1 MKKVVSFCIF
11 SVLLAVLSL
20 GVKAQTPSGLTL
32 SPANLTPQVGVQDT
46 IYLIPD
52 ACFDALGLADDDKI
66 SIEWEV
72 LKDGTRIETDSL
84 TRYFVEFKFET
95 RYNIGSAERWWGRS
109 YTDDYCYNGNGFGSF
124 PGAYTPLL
132 DSLGRECARAGHFL
146 VSLPGMSDPYYFD
159 FFFVRFFKDA
169 TNSAHRLILEPRED
183 GNYEIVLHLYRRC
196 NGTKWDNINCNND
209 QRYYV
214 GGHTSDLCGELS
226 SDTLKPMPD
235 TIPLE
240 VSICVGQTYTLNGVT
255 FDHDTTDAYVPFNGT
270 SSCGSSIDSVINL
283 TLHVIDPIVPI
294 FDTLNSLTQ
303 LCDSGDVT
311 LVAIPQNAGATGTCI
326 WYDGLGN
333 LIDTNTTITQH
344 ITANTEFYAFTYNP
358 EGGCTS
364 LDSVRVFTEV
374 YATPTPHVTAD
385 TTEQCEDGAI
395 TLTLD
400 QNYDTFNWFHG
411 DNQLTETSTTL
422 LLDPITLADSGIYYA
437 NVIDTNYH
445 SVYNTAITCPATS
458 DSVTL
463 VVYEHATATIVTF
476 DGDSINTADMG
487 IFCMTDTNHVITA
500 EITGGTAP
508 YTLTWSNTNAYV
520 TYNATGDT
528 ATFSP
533 APTCDTTIYNDTIIG
548 GTDAHNCSIKQGT
561 LVDVFFTLQDEDV
574 PHIYVNG
581 DSAAAFPSTSTNCSY
596 LMPDLTPLIDSIV
609 DHCGTATWE
618 QSIAA
623 NTEIFRDTTAWII
636 ATDNCGH
643 KDSSEIR
650 IAIQPNFATVTIT
663 TFDGDSITT
672 ADNGIFC
679 MTDVDHVVTADI
691 TDGTAPFTL
700 VWSNTTATHSITGS
714 IATVTFTGTP
724 TCDTITIAD
733 TIISGTDAR
742 GCAITLGSLVDV
754 YYVLEDT
761 DVPHIY
767 LAHTDTTAAP
777 SYDGDCSYLI
787 PDVTALVDSVTDACG
802 TVTWAQ
808 SIAANTRIYRDTTLW
823 VVATDNCGHKDSTEV
838 TVTIPYV
845 HVSATDSVFQ
855 HVICSGDANGIVD
868 IMVAD
873 GVRPYT
879 VTINLVG
886 GTATYTQNGG
896 NDADT
901 TFRFEGLVKGL
912 WAVAVTDANGCTY
925 QPDTLDVSSPNAL
938 DLDTANVN
946 NLTCWKN
953 ASGNFDYTLN
963 GGSMPY
969 NVKLEGPV
977 TMDTT
982 INDNNTYHVANL
994 EAGDYEL
1001 TVVDGHDCKDTIRF
1015 TLTEPDSL
1023 QITALT
1029 ILNHVKC
1036 YGEANGNMAVAIA
1049 GGTADYT
1056 FTWNDSLNN
1065 AVRTETKSGLNDT
1078 TGRILAAGVY
1088 TIHVTDVNNCPC
1100 VDWNDT
1106 IKQNDSLQVVSIVTP
1121 DATTCPYQGTYDV
1134 TATVAGGTTNHTFTW
1149 TVNGTEYLIA
1159 SNSNLTDTYT
1169 YTETN
1174 PAVCDTTFNI
1184 TFKVVDDSLCEAT
1197 KNADQF
1203 QIVDNTAPVIAGA
1216 ITDTIVIGCG
1226 RNAATVPAPV
1236 DNFADLIVLG
1246 LDTITDNCTTVAADF
1261 TVTYADDTADVA
1273 CVDKAKATIQRTYTV
1288 ADKCGNASTVA
1299 YLITVK
1305 DTVAPT
1311 FTRPDDI
1318 TVYKD
1323 SSCNVD
1329 VTVAVT
1335 GDATNVVDNCLG
1347 TLNATYT
1354 DEIIAST
1361 TCANSDTIKRTWHL
1375 VDECGNAAADQVQ
1388 RITIMDTIHPWFI
1401 RAPKNDTAY
1410 CDDNDLDAK
1419 RILFKSYPRFTDNC
1433 QGVRM
1438 DVVLDSI
1445 DTLCNNKTTIEYYT
1459 FTLTDTC
1466 GLTTTANAN
1475 IYTFDT
1481 VPPIL
1486 THPWFNVTIYDCAT
1500 SDDDYQNWK
1509 NNIDIVDQCND
1520 TCWLEAFVPYRTY
1533 PSAPCTSSFIDTAY
1547 WYFTDGCNLDS
1558 VMSVFTI
1565 DDITPPYMAVGPQ
1578 VEVEVECDGHGNLDT
1593 LKSWL
1598 NHVQYIDECDDDVT
1612 VKIYYING
1620 TTRAEFDT
1628 TAFESDGIHLVGWQ
1642 GTNCDGRYTIEWI
1655 AKDCRGN
1662 ESTPVIEHF
1671 RIIDRVG
1678 PQYDAPDNDTVDC
1691 SNWEADF
1698 SAWLHIAPAG
1708 DSCQQTTYDVTNDS
1722 VTAHFY
1728 PGCGTPAREVFGTKY
1743 ITFTSVDA
1751 CGNRTVYERHF
1762 TVIDNTAP
1770 VISYVSGDR
1779 MPNDTIYYNSTIPDE
1794 CDAFASVQAALS
1806 STTWTFDT
1814 LTGPAD
1820 TLARFLAAHP
1830 ELGISDITDCA
1841 YPVGIL
1847 TIRRNDLSV
1856 AMPTLMSQDGC
1867 VKVYKVCYTVKDH
1880 CGNID
1885 TIYQNVVVTD
1895 TTKPIVT
1902 HMSHNVYLT
1911 DNCTFDYDTY
1921 TSVAALIAEGAT
1933 ITDCPS
1939 DGVLSID
1946 NLHTSYD
1953 GSLAGCDSTIL
1964 CEYTIT
1970 DGCGNSS
1977 LLVDTI
1983 YVKDTIKPVITGPM
1997 PSDTV
2002 YMLADCSNVT
2012 ADTAARYA
2020 ALMDTTQYATN
2031 NWTMQIFDCSG
2042 ITITRGA
2049 SVVTTD
2055 ICPEK
2060 TILTTFT
2067 VADGCNNVREFVDT
2081 LYIMDTVKPVVDD
2094 PTFEHKDTIYLT
2106 GNCEFTIP
2114 QAIYDIATY
2123 KDLYTYDHGYMIT
2136 ECRLDSN
2143 ALVTAAVDPTLATDT
2158 TPAGCVRFVHFH
2170 YRVIDSCNNISDDSL
2185 TLTVVVMDTTGP
2197 DYSFTSIEND
2207 SVRLTDDCKVPDLS
2221 STYWTT
2227 GQDAMDHGYSFTDC
2241 NLDDAYAST
2250 AALVRGGQ
2258 TEEEEGCNNI
2268 KVTVSYSIADSC
2280 GNYSD
2285 TLYQYIIAVD
2295 STAPIAKNPGN
2306 YRTID
2311 TVQNEYC
2318 EVVALDTVLQ
2328 IDSYK
2333 KLYAFDNYAYEV
2345 IECKVDSNSIVFD
2358 HADTSADACVRYID
2372 YYYKVKDVCDNV
2384 STDLFQ
2390 LRVAYYD
2397 KLAPEVIAPTTL
2409 KEDTVYMTD
2418 LCENTDTTT
2427 KHWADLQVAID
2438 HGYTITDCH
2447 LKASSFTQTRTSG
2460 WEHHGCYSVD
2470 TVYYTVAD
2478 SCSNV
2483 SVEFIQAI
2491 RLLDTSVPV
2500 IMTPTIR
2507 DSVIV
2512 MDETAATCLGA
2523 DVDPFTTVGQ
2533 VKAFDPSFTV
2543 VDCNVGDDCDV
2554 TLVSGDTSDI
2564 SCERVV
2570 TRVYT
2575 VSDSCGNV
2583 SITTFTHL
2591 IKIQDQT
2598 APYLNFTALAG
2609 DTSYMSDYDLCNLN
2623 VNAPFATIAE
2633 VLAAYPDS
2641 TIRDC
2646 NLDTITCVAD
2656 TIHTATTNLPYVI
2669 TVHRVYTVSDS
2680 CGHSTD
2686 FTHDIFVR
2694 DTFPPQITTVETDA
2708 ATQLPKVQDSIL
2720 YTTDAYCSFATHPMT
2735 PAPFTTVAEALA
2747 YPGVTSINDCQLVNE
2762 ITFTY
2767 VESVGTCPDTLTRTY
2782 TVVDS
2787 TGNVSQFIQNIY
2799 LYDNSN
2805 PVITG
2810 TLPEDTVYTDA
2821 NCDFDITAATVFT
2834 NKAELEAAGI
2844 GLSITDCHDV
2854 TVNFTDVVTR
2864 DGQACENGNYVT
2876 RTYSVEDVCGNVST
2890 IDQIIR
2896 IKDTTRP
2903 TLDVTT
2909 LPDVAATSVG
2919 NCTFQI
2925 PDVTDS
2931 IRAHY
2936 QDNCTDAALE
2946 IVQTPLAGTTIT
2958 DTTMVYFTYKDT
2970 CENVNTDSIRIT
2982 IPAPFVIDSVKMDS
2996 VSCHSMVD
3004 GKIMVWTSGGT
3015 DIDTVSIWQGTNMI
3029 AGPSTTDNYIVFN
3042 DLAAGTYTVKA
3053 VDADGCH
3060 ATDATIEVL
3069 QPDTLVVA
3077 LDITD
3082 LSSTPITTNCDNQQF
3097 RLMTDL
3103 TDFGTADYSYNWFYV
3118 KDGVDT
3124 VDLGWGVNN
3133 TTDVHFTSPTLV
3145 GLGEGE
3151 YKFVVEVEDA
3161 RGCSDTA
3168 SAMLTIYPT
3177 YVFHDTAR
3185 VCKDSAFVWAG
3196 HTDRAINP
3204 VVIDNTVI
3212 TVDDTVYVIHDS
3224 LTSVNGCDSVWMLH
3238 LTVTS
3243 KAYLL
3248 VRDIN
3253 NNAPDQT
3260 TDIDLADVPTLR
3272 EREIHGY
3279 FQTGNYAAGQKG
3291 YEIFVDH
3298 NCMNCSNVKVA
3309 LHYTLYRIEGTDTI
3323 EITSNVNDYFSP
3335 TYLTYLDQYS
3345 LNAQSVNTA
3354 PVAVPNVYQASGTGM
3369 SAGNHLNYFNLC
3381 WMDPS
3386 YDCYP
3391 GFTFLTNSGMGYRYG
3406 RPNTIGFTQ
3415 FRQPG
3420 EYLVHVDL
3428 VEYTGGSPWYGEG
3441 YCHNDG
3447 KVGGDAATPT
3457 SNILSSVNIFLTV
3470 TGDPISGSAP
3480 FVDPM
3485 EGVVTM
3491 DELGNVPSV
3500 VAYPNPARDYVTV
3513 ELNGFS
3519 GETSVMLSDGNG
3531 HVVSNTNINIDSE
3544 ATPIVRINT
3553 SEFAQG
3559 VYMVTAR
3566 NKDVI
3571 VTKRVVIIR

>member
-32 SPANLTPQVGVQDT
+32 SPANFSPQVGVQDT

-52 ACFDALGLADDDKI
+52 ACFDALGLADDDKV
-66 SIEWEV
+66 SIEWEI

-109 YTDDYCYNGNGFGSF
+109 YTNDYCYNGNGFGSF

-132 DSLGRECARAGHFL
+132 DSLGRECSNPGHFGL
-146 VSLPGMSDPYYFD
+146 TLPGQGNPYEFD

-169 TNSAHRLILEPRED
+169 ANTGHRLIFEPRED
-183 GNYEIVLHLYRRC
+183 GNYEIVIHLYQRC
-196 NGTKWDNINCNND
+196 GGSKWDNINCNND
-209 QRYYV
+209 QRYYI
-214 GGHTSDLCGELS
+214 GGHTSTLCGELS

-240 VSICVGQTYTLNGVT
+240 VSICVGQTYTLNGVV

-385 TTEQCEDGAI
+385 TTEQCEDGAV

-411 DNQLTETSTTL
+411 DNQLAETSTTL

-445 SVYNTAITCPATS
+445 SVYNTYITCPATS
-458 DSVTL
+458 DSVTIA
-463 VVYEHATATIVTF
+463 VYEHATVTITTF
-476 DGDSINTADMG
+476 DGNATTTADNG

-508 YTLTWSNTNAYV
+508 YSLTWSNTDAYV
-520 TYNATGDT
+520 TYNTTGDT
-528 ATFSP
+528 VTFSP
-533 APTCDTTIYNDTIIG
+533 APTCDTTIYKDTIVS
-548 GTDAHNCSIKQGT
+548 GTDAHNCSIKMGT
-561 LVDVFFTLQDEDV
+561 LVDVFFTLQDQTE
-574 PHIYVNG
+574 PHIYVSG

-596 LMPDLTPLIDSIV
+596 LMPNVLPLVDSIT
-609 DHCGTATWE
+609 DACGTHIDTV

-623 NTEIFRDTTAWII
+623 NTEIFRDTTVWII

-643 KDSSEIR
+643 KDSTEIR
-650 IAIQPNFATVTIT
+650 IFIQPNFATVTIS
-663 TFDGDSITT
+663 TFDGDSIT
-672 ADNGIFC
+672 AANCGIFC
-679 MTDVDHVVTADI
+679 MTDVDHTVTADI

-700 VWSNTTATHSITGS
+700 VWSNTTATHTITDR
-714 IATVTFTGTP
+714 IATVTFTGTA
-724 TCDTITIAD
+724 TCDTVTIAD
-733 TIISGTDAR
+733 TIVSGTDAR
-742 GCAITLGSLVDV
+742 GCAINLGSLVDV

-767 LAHTDTTAAP
+767 MNRTDTTAEA
-777 SYDGDCSYLI
+777 SYDGDCSYLV

-868 IMVAD
+868 VMVKD

-886 GTATYTQNGG
+886 ETTTYTQNGG
-896 NDADT
+896 YDADT
-901 TFRFEGLVKGL
+901 TFRFDGLVKGH
-912 WAVAVTDANGCTY
+912 WAVAITDANGCTY
-925 QPDTLDVSSPNAL
+925 QADTLDVSSPNAL
-938 DLDTANVN
+938 DLDTANVM

-953 ASGNFDYTLN
+953 ASGNFDYTLT

-969 NVKLEGPV
+969 VVKLEGPV

-994 EAGDYEL
+994 DAGDYVL
-1001 TVVDGHDCKDTIRF
+1001 SVVDGHDCKDTIRF

-1036 YGEANGNMAVAIA
+1036 YGEANGNMAVTIA

-1065 AVRTETKSGLNDT
+1065 AVRTETRSDLMDT

-1121 DATTCPYQGTYDV
+1121 AATTCPYQGTYDV

-1149 TVNGTEYLIA
+1149 TVNTVETNIPSTDA
-1159 SNSNLTDTYT
+1159 LTDTYT

-1203 QIVDNTAPVIAGA
+1203 QIVDNTNPVITGTIA
-1216 ITDTIVIGCG
+1216 DTIVIGCD

-1236 DNFADLIVLG
+1236 DNFADLIALG

-1261 TVTYADDTADVA
+1261 TVTYADDTTDVA

-1288 ADKCGNASTVA
+1288 ADKCGNTATVA
-1299 YLITVK
+1299 YTITVK

-1311 FTRPDDI
+1311 FTRPADI

-1329 VTVAVT
+1329 VTVTVT
-1335 GDATNVVDNCLG
+1335 GDVTDENDNCSTG
-1347 TLNATYT
+1347 LNATFVDVT
-1354 DEIIAST
+1354 TPDATCPNAST
-1361 TCANSDTIKRTWHL
+1361 ITRTWSL

-1388 RITIMDTIHPWFI
+1388 LITIVDTIRPWFTL
-1401 RAPKNDTAY
+1401 APKNDTSY
-1410 CDDNDLDAK
+1410 CVDDNLESV
-1419 RILFKSYPRFTDNC
+1419 RTSFKNYPTYTDNC
-1433 QGVRM
+1433 AGVTM
-1438 DVVLDSI
+1438 TVVLDSI

-1459 FTLTDTC
+1459 FTLTDAC
-1466 GLTTTANAN
+1466 GLTTTDTAK
-1475 IYTFDT
+1475 IYTLDT
-1481 VPPIL
+1481 VPPVL
-1486 THPWFNVTIYDCAT
+1486 THPWFDVTIYDCAT
-1500 SDDDYQNWK
+1500 SEADYLTWK
-1509 NNIDIVDQCND
+1509 HDVSIVEHCSD
-1520 TCWLEAFVPYRTY
+1520 TCWLDHYDSVVTH
-1533 PSAPCTSSFIDTAY
+1533 PSAPCVSSFIEHGV
-1547 WYFTDGCNLDS
+1547 WYFTDGCNVDS
-1558 VMSVFTI
+1558 VKSVFTI
-1565 DDITPPYMAVGPQ
+1565 DDNTPPYIVTPPQ
-1578 VEVEVECDGHGNLDT
+1578 LEVEVECDGHGNLDSI
-1593 LKSWL
+1593 KHWL
-1598 NHVQYIDECDDDVT
+1598 NSVEYYDDC
-1612 VKIYYING
+1612 
-1620 TTRAEFDT
+1620 DT
-1628 TAFESDGIHLVGWQ
+1628 TSVTIEIYVIDGGTRTLIDTNTLIDGKHFAGWQ
-1642 GTNCDGRYTIEWI
+1642 GSDCDGRYTIEFI

-1678 PQYDAPDNDTVDC
+1678 PQFDAPENDTVDC
-1691 SNWEADF
+1691 ANWEAEYT
-1698 SAWLHIAPAG
+1698 AWLTIPDAG
-1708 DSCQQTTYDVTNDS
+1708 DSCQQTTYPVTNNDNGPAS
-1722 VTAHFY
+1722 FY
-1728 PGCGTPAREVFGTKY
+1728 SGCYNQGRNIFGTAF
-1743 ITFTSVDA
+1743 ITFTSTDV
-1751 CGNRTVYERHF
+1751 CGNSTSYQRSF
-1762 TVIDNTAP
+1762 TVIDTTKP
-1770 VISYVSGDR
+1770 EVTFVGTS
-1779 MPNDTIYYNSTIPDE
+1779 MPDINVYYNAACNPTTTVTDTVPAVTWVIDTV
-1794 CDAFASVQAALS
+1794 ASSAALYHS
-1806 STTWTFDT
+1806 MTD
-1814 LTGPAD
+1814 
-1820 TLARFLAAHP
+1820 FLAAHT
-1830 ELGISDITDCA
+1830 ELGISNITDCGF
-1841 YPVGIL
+1841 PLGVI
-1847 TIRRNDLSV
+1847 TVRRNALGAELVSETPCEKTYRI
-1856 AMPTLMSQDGC
+1856 A
-1867 VKVYKVCYTVKDH
+1867 YIVKDH
-1880 CGNID
+1880 CGNAD
-1885 TIYQNVVVTD
+1885 TLYQNVIISD
-1895 TTKPIVT
+1895 TTKPKGNNFSSGIVYVDDACAFT
-1902 HMSHNVYLT
+1902 IPVYTTVAELNAHGAGISDCPHIDSLT
-1911 DNCTFDYDTY
+1911 VSAPTY
-1921 TSVAALIAEGAT
+1921 TYS
-1933 ITDCPS
+1933 
-1939 DGVLSID
+1939 
-1946 NLHTSYD
+1946 
-1953 GSLAGCDSTIL
+1953 GSMVGCDSTIYSA
-1964 CEYTIT
+1964 YTIT
-1970 DGCGNSS
+1970 DRCGNDTVV
-1977 LLVDTI
+1977 VDTI
-1983 YVKDTIKPVITGPM
+1983 YVKDNIVPSITGPM

-2020 ALMDTTQYATN
+2020 ALMDTTQYAAH

-2049 SVVTTD
+2049 SVVNTAD
-2055 ICPEK
+2055 CPEK

-2067 VADGCNNVREFVDT
+2067 VTDGCGNESEFVDT
-2081 LYIMDTVKPVVDD
+2081 LYITDTVKPVVAAY
-2094 PTFEHKDTIYLT
+2094 EHKDTIYLT
-2106 GNCEFTIP
+2106 ADCQFTVP
-2114 QAIYDIATY
+2114 QNILDIATY
-2123 KDLYTYDHGYMIT
+2123 KDLYNFDNGYAVT

-2143 ALVTAAVDPTLATDT
+2143 ALVTVTEDATLVGDT
-2158 TPAGCVRFVHFH
+2158 TAPGCTQFVH
-2170 YRVIDSCNNISDDSL
+2170 YYYKVQDLCGNISDGKFTMTIVIRD
-2185 TLTVVVMDTTGP
+2185 TVKPVYTFTT
-2197 DYSFTSIEND
+2197 IEND
-2207 SVRLTDDCKVPDLS
+2207 SVRLTDDCHVPDITA
-2221 STYWTT
+2221 TYWTT

-2241 NLDDAYAST
+2241 NMDDTYAST

-2258 TEEEEGCNNI
+2258 TEEPEGCNNI

-2295 STAPIAKNPGN
+2295 STAPVVNDA
-2306 YRTID
+2306 YVHTID
-2311 TVQNEYC
+2311 TVQDANCGVYLLD
-2318 EVVALDTVLQ
+2318 EVRDIQ
-2328 IDSYK
+2328 SYRD
-2333 KLYAFDNYAYEV
+2333 LYNFDNGYTV
-2345 IECKVDSNSIVFD
+2345 TECKLDSNVLITE
-2358 HADTSADACVRYID
+2358 ADDITLKSDTTDDACTRYVH
-2372 YYYKVKDVCDNV
+2372 YYYRVQDVCGNISANFFTLSV
-2384 STDLFQ
+2384 KY
-2390 LRVAYYD
+2390 VD
-2397 KLAPEVIAPTTL
+2397 KLAPVVTEPATL
-2409 KEDTVYMTD
+2409 AEDTTYMTYPD
-2418 LCENTDTTT
+2418 CTTTDTTGL
-2427 KHWADLQVAID
+2427 HWASLQNAID
-2438 HGYTITDCH
+2438 HGYTFTDCH
-2447 LKASSFTQTRTSG
+2447 LDATTFTQTRTSG
-2460 WEHHGCYSVD
+2460 WEHNGCYSVD

-2478 SCSNV
+2478 SCGNV
-2483 SVEFIQAI
+2483 SDEFIQAI
-2491 RLLDTSVPV
+2491 RMMDTSVPV
-2500 IMTPTIR
+2500 ITTPTIR

-2523 DVDPFTTVGQ
+2523 DVAPFTTVGQ
-2533 VKAFDPSFTV
+2533 VKAFDPSFNV
-2543 VDCNVGDDCDV
+2543 NDCNVGDDCAV
-2554 TLVSGDTSDI
+2554 TLESGDTSAI

-2598 APYLNFTALAG
+2598 APVLNFTELAG
-2609 DTSYMSDYDLCNLN
+2609 DTAYMHDYNDCDLGAAAAFTTVADMLAVYTSNTVVDCNLN
-2623 VNAPFATIAE
+2623 
-2633 VLAAYPDS
+2633 PDM
-2641 TIRDC
+2641 
-2646 NLDTITCVAD
+2646 TCVAD
-2656 TIHTATTNLPYVI
+2656 TTYTALTNLPYVAKI
-2669 TVHRVYTVSDS
+2669 HRVYTISDS
-2680 CGHSTD
+2680 CTHEVT

-2694 DTFPPQITTVETDA
+2694 DTFAPQVTTVEVENG
-2708 ATQLPKVQDSIL
+2708 LPKVNDSII
-2720 YTTDAYCSFATHPMT
+2720 YTTAGTDCAITTHSLT
-2735 PAPFTTVAEALA
+2735 PAAFTTVADALA
-2747 YPGVTSINDCQLVNE
+2747 YPGMTSINDCQLVNE
-2762 ITFTY
+2762 LTY
-2767 VESVGTCPDTLTRTY
+2767 TETVSTGTCPDTLTRTY

-2787 TGNVSQFIQNIY
+2787 TGNASQFIQNIY
-2799 LYDNSN
+2799 LYDTTR
-2805 PVITG
+2805 PAITG
-2810 TLPEDTVYTDA
+2810 TLPEDTVYTDDQ
-2821 NCDFDITAATVFT
+2821 CDFDITTATVYT
-2834 NKAELEAAGI
+2834 NKAALELAGI
-2844 GLSITDCHDV
+2844 GLTITDCHDV
-2854 TVNFTDVVTR
+2854 TVSYADVVTR

-2876 RTYSVEDVCGNVST
+2876 RTYSVEDVCGNVNT

-2896 IKDTTRP
+2896 IKDTTPP
-2903 TLDVTT
+2903 TLDGAI
-2909 LPDVAATSVG
+2909 LGDVAATSVG

-2936 QDNCTDAALE
+2936 HDNCTNAALE
-2946 IVQTPLAGTTIT
+2946 IVQTPVAGTTIT

-2982 IPAPFVIDSVKMDS
+2982 VPAPFVIDSVKMDS

-3015 DIDTVSIWQGTNMI
+3015 DDDTVSIWLGAVQILGDSI
-3029 AGPSTTDNYIVFN
+3029 TDNYVVFN
-3042 DLAAGTYTVKA
+3042 DVAAGIYTVKA
-3053 VDADGCH
+3053 VDADGCN
-3060 ATDATIEVL
+3060 ALDQTIEVKE
-3069 QPDTLVVA
+3069 PDTLVVA
-3077 LDITD
+3077 LQITD
-3082 LSSTPITTNCDNQQF
+3082 PADAVITTNCDNQEF
-3097 RLMTDL
+3097 RLVTTL
-3103 TDFGTADYSYNWFYV
+3103 PNAAQRGTPNYNYTWFYV

-3124 VDLGWGVNN
+3124 TELTAWSLTNDNN
-3133 TTDVHFTSPTLV
+3133 TTINSAFLSNLE
-3145 GLGEGE
+3145 EGE
-3151 YKFVVEVEDA
+3151 YKFVVEVVDA

-3177 YVFHDTAR
+3177 YEFHDTAR
-3185 VCKDSAFVWAG
+3185 VCISKLPFTWPG
-3196 HTDRAINP
+3196 HTDRISPAP
-3204 VVIDNTVI
+3204 VVINNTVI
-3212 TVDDTVYVIHDS
+3212 TVNDTVYTIYDS
-3224 LTSVNGCDSVWMLH
+3224 LVSTVTGCDSVWILH
-3238 LTVTS
+3238 LTVTDD
-3243 KAYLL
+3243 AYLL
-3248 VRDIN
+3248 VRDMN
-3253 NNAPDQT
+3253 NNAD
-3260 TDIDLADVPTLR
+3260 ASTLV
-3272 EREIHGY
+3272 EREIRGT
-3279 FQTGNYAAGQKG
+3279 FETGNYAAGQKG
-3291 YEIFVDH
+3291 FEIFVDR
-3298 NCMNCSNVKVA
+3298 NCMNCTNVKVGF
-3309 LHYTLYRIEGTDTI
+3309 HYTMFRIVGNDTI
-3323 EITSNVNDYFSP
+3323 EITSDVDDYFTP
-3335 TYLTYLDQYS
+3335 TFRTYMDQYS
-3345 LNAQSVNTA
+3345 LNAQTFTTS
-3354 PVAVPNVYQASGTGM
+3354 PVVIPSDYPSIGM
-3369 SAGNHLNYFNLC
+3369 GVSAGNHYNYFDLC
-3381 WMDPS
+3381 WLTPEYNCS
-3386 YDCYP
+3386 
-3391 GFTFLTNSGMGYRYG
+3391 FTFLTNSGTGYLYG
-3406 RPNTIGFTQ
+3406 RPNTVGFTQ

-3420 EYLVHVDL
+3420 EYMIHVEM
-3428 VEYTGGSPWYGEG
+3428 VEYTGGSSWGGEG
-3441 YCHNDG
+3441 YCHDDG
-3447 KVGGDAATPT
+3447 KVGGQNATPT
-3457 SNILSSVNIFLTV
+3457 SRVISSANLFMTV
-3470 TGDPISGSAP
+3470 TGNPISATAP

-3485 EGVVTM
+3485 EGVVTL
-3491 DELGNVPSV
+3491 DELGNVPTV

-3513 ELNGFS
+3513 ELNGFR

-3531 HVVSNTNINIDSE
+3531 HVISNTNINIDSE
-3544 ATPIVRINT
+3544 TTPIIRINT
-3553 SEFAQG
+3553 SDYAQG

-3566 NKDVI
+3566 SKDVI
-3571 VTKRVVIIR
+3571 VTKRVVIVR

>member
-52 ACFDALGLADDDKI
+52 ACFDALGLSDDDQI
-66 SIEWEV
+66 SIEWEI
-72 LKDGTRIETDSL
+72 LKDGARIETDSL

-132 DSLGRECARAGHFL
+132 DSLGRECARSGHFCIT
-146 VSLPGMSDPYYFD
+146 LPGQNNPYEFDYFY
-159 FFFVRFFKDA
+159 VRFFKDA
-169 TNSAHRLILEPRED
+169 ANSAHRLILEPRED
-183 GNYEIVLHLYRRC
+183 GNYEIVLHLYQRC
-196 NGTKWDNINCNND
+196 GGTKWDNINCNND

-214 GGHTSDLCGELS
+214 GGHTSTLCGELS

-255 FDHDTTDAYVPFNGT
+255 FDHDTTDAFVPFNGT

-400 QNYDTFNWFHG
+400 QAYDTFNWFHG

-422 LLDPITLADSGIYYA
+422 TLDPIALADSGIYYA

-508 YTLTWSNTNAYV
+508 YSLTWSNTNAYV

-742 GCAITLGSLVDV
+742 GCAINLGSLVDV

-767 LAHTDTTAAP
+767 MTRTDTTAAP

-787 PDVTALVDSVTDACG
+787 PDVTPLVDSVTDACG

-868 IMVAD
+868 VMVAD

-994 EAGDYEL
+994 EAGDYVL
-1001 TVVDGHDCKDTIRF
+1001 SVVDGHDCKDTIRF

-1036 YGEANGNMAVAIA
+1036 YGESNGNMAVTIA

-1121 DATTCPYQGTYDV
+1121 NATECPYQGTYDV

-1149 TVNGTEYLIA
+1149 TVNGTEYTIA

-1203 QIVDNTAPVIAGA
+1203 QIVDNTAPTISGTIA
-1216 ITDTIVIGCG
+1216 DTIVIGCDQD
-1226 RNAATVPAPV
+1226 ATVVPATV
-1236 DNFADLIVLG
+1236 NDIAGLISLG
-1246 LDTITDNCTTVAADF
+1246 LDAITDNCTTNNADF
-1261 TVTYADDTADVA
+1261 TVTYADDTTIVTD
-1273 CVDKAKATIQRTYTV
+1273 CSNKEKAKIRRTYSV
-1288 ADKCGNASTVA
+1288 ADKCGNISTVG

-1311 FTRPDDI
+1311 FTRPNDTI
-1318 TVYKD
+1318 VYKD
-1323 SSCNVD
+1323 STCNANIAVS
-1329 VTVAVT
+1329 VT
-1335 GDATNVVDNCLG
+1335 GDVLDENDNCSTG
-1347 TLNATYT
+1347 IEATYT
-1354 DEIIAST
+1354 DVVVPST
-1361 TCANSDTIKRTWHL
+1361 TCANSDTILRTWHL
-1375 VDECGNAAADQVQ
+1375 EDECGNAAADQVQ
-1388 RITIMDTIHPWFI
+1388 RITIMDTIHPWFT
-1401 RAPKNDTAY
+1401 RVPKNDTAY
-1410 CDDNDLDAK
+1410 CVDNDLDAK
-1419 RILFKSYPRFTDNC
+1419 REIFKRYPRFTDNC
-1433 QGVRM
+1433 PGVKM

-1445 DTLCNNKTTIEYYT
+1445 DTLCNNMTTIEYYT

-1475 IYTFDT
+1475 IYTLDT
-1481 VPPIL
+1481 VAPIL
-1486 THPWFNVTIYDCAT
+1486 THPWFNVTIYDCAS
-1500 SDDDYQNWK
+1500 SDDDYLNWK

-1520 TCWLEAFVPYRTY
+1520 TCWLENFVSYRTH
-1533 PSAPCTSSFIDTAY
+1533 PSAPCVSSFIDTAY

-1593 LKSWL
+1593 LKNWL
-1598 NHVQYIDECDDDVT
+1598 NHVQYIDECDDNIT
-1612 VKIYYING
+1612 VEMYYING
-1620 TTRAEFDT
+1620 TTRALFDT
-1628 TAFESDGIHLVGWQ
+1628 TAFETDGIHLVGWQ

-1662 ESTPVIEHF
+1662 ASTPVIEHF

-1698 SAWLHIAPAG
+1698 NAWLTIPDAG
-1708 DSCQQTTYDVTNDS
+1708 DSCQQTTYPVTNNS
-1722 VTAHFY
+1722 ATAPFY
-1728 PGCGTPAREVFGTKY
+1728 PGCGSTTREVFGTKY

-1751 CGNRTVYERHF
+1751 CGKSTVYERQF
-1762 TVIDNTAP
+1762 TVIDTTAP
-1770 VISYVSGDR
+1770 VVTYVSGDT
-1779 MPNDTIYYNSTIPDE
+1779 MPNDTIYYNSTDPD
-1794 CDAFASVQAALS
+1794 CDAFESVQAAMS

-1814 LTGPAD
+1814 LTSPAD
-1820 TLARFLAAHP
+1820 TLARFLTAHS
-1830 ELGISDITDCA
+1830 ELGISDISDCA

-1847 TIRRNDLSV
+1847 TIRRNDMSV
-1856 AMPTLMSQDGC
+1856 AIPTLVMQDEC
-1867 VKVYKVCYTVKDH
+1867 VKIYRICYTVKDH

-1895 TTKPIVT
+1895 TTKPVVT
-1902 HMSHNVYLT
+1902 NISHEVELQA
-1911 DNCTFDYDTY
+1911 DCSFDFVTY
-1921 TSVAALIAEGAT
+1921 TTVDALIAEGAS

-1939 DGVLSID
+1939 DGVLSITNVD
-1946 NLHTSYD
+1946 TLYS
-1953 GSLAGCDSTIL
+1953 GSLAGCDSTIM
-1964 CEYTIT
+1964 CVYTIT

-1983 YVKDTIKPVITGPM
+1983 HVIDHIVPNIIGAH
-1997 PSDTV
+1997 PSNTV
-2002 YMLADCSNVT
+2002 YMKADCSDVT
-2012 ADTAARYA
+2012 ADTAARYN
-2020 ALMDTTQYATN
+2020 ALLSYAPNTTYG
-2031 NWTMQIFDCSG
+2031 WTMEIEECSG
-2042 ITITRGA
+2042 YTITRGT
-2049 SVVTTD
+2049 STVTEGD
-2055 ICPEK
+2055 CPEK
-2060 TILTTFT
+2060 TILTPFMVKDCFENVSYFT
-2067 VADGCNNVREFVDT
+2067 DT
-2081 LYIMDTVKPVVDD
+2081 LYIMDTVKPVVVAH
-2094 PTFEHKDTIYLT
+2094 EHKDTIYLT
-2106 GNCEFTIP
+2106 ADCQFTVP
-2114 QAIYDIATY
+2114 QNILDIATY
-2123 KDLYTYDHGYMIT
+2123 KDLYAIDPGYAVT

-2143 ALVTAAVDPTLATDT
+2143 VLVTAAEDPTLMGDT
-2158 TPAGCVRFVHFH
+2158 TAAGCTQFVH
-2170 YRVIDSCNNISDDSL
+2170 YYYKVKDLCENISDGKFTMTIVIRD
-2185 TLTVVVMDTTGP
+2185 TVRPVYT
-2197 DYSFTSIEND
+2197 FTAVEND

-2241 NLDDAYAST
+2241 NMDDTYAST
-2250 AALVRGGQ
+2250 ATLVRGGQ
-2258 TEEEEGCNNI
+2258 TEEDEGCNNK
-2268 KVTVSYSIADSC
+2268 KVTVSYAIADSC

-2295 STAPIAKNPGN
+2295 STAPSAVNPG
-2306 YRTID
+2306 YFRTID
-2311 TVQNEYC
+2311 TIQDEYC
-2318 EVVALDTVLQ
+2318 NVFALDTVLQ

-2333 KLYAFDNYAYEV
+2333 KLYAFDHFAYDV
-2345 IECKVDSNSIVFD
+2345 DECKVDSNSIVFD
-2358 HADTSADACVRYID
+2358 HADTSADACVRYIN
-2372 YYYKVKDVCDNV
+2372 YYYKVKDVCNNI
-2384 STDLFQ
+2384 SSDLFQ

-2397 KLAPEVIAPTTL
+2397 KLAPKVEAPTTL
-2409 KEDTVYMTD
+2409 KEDTVYMTYD
-2418 LCENTDTTT
+2418 ACVNTDTTS
-2427 KHWADLQVAID
+2427 KHWADLQDAID

-2447 LKASSFTQTRTSG
+2447 LNVNSFTQTRTSG

-2470 TVYYTVAD
+2470 TVYYTVSD
-2478 SCSNV
+2478 SCGNV
-2483 SVEFIQAI
+2483 SDEFIQAI
-2491 RLLDTSVPV
+2491 RMLDTSVPV
-2500 IMTPTIR
+2500 INTPTIR

-2512 MDETAATCLGA
+2512 MDETSATCLGA

-2533 VKAFDPSFTV
+2533 VKTFDPTFTV
-2543 VDCNVGDDCDV
+2543 LDCNVGDDCTV
-2554 TLVSGDTSDI
+2554 TLVSGDTTDI

-2570 TRVYT
+2570 TRVYR

-2583 SITTFTHL
+2583 SVTTFTHL

-2598 APYLNFTALAG
+2598 DPVLNFTELAG
-2609 DTSYMSDYDLCNLN
+2609 DTAYMHDYNDCDLGADAEFTTVAAMLAVYSSNTVVDCNLN
-2623 VNAPFATIAE
+2623 
-2633 VLAAYPDS
+2633 PDM
-2641 TIRDC
+2641 
-2646 NLDTITCVAD
+2646 TCVAD
-2656 TIHTATTNLPYVI
+2656 TTYTATTNLPYVAKI
-2669 TVHRVYTVSDS
+2669 HRVYTISDS
-2680 CGHSTD
+2680 CTHEVT

-2694 DTFPPQITTVETDA
+2694 DTFAPQITTAEMDA
-2708 ATQLPKVQDSIL
+2708 LTNLPKVNDSII
-2720 YTTDAYCSFATHPMT
+2720 YTTTGADCDIATHSMT
-2735 PAPFTTVAEALA
+2735 PAVFTTVAEALA
-2747 YPGVTSINDCQLVNE
+2747 YPGMTSINDCQLKNE
-2762 ITFTY
+2762 LTY
-2767 VESVGTCPDTLTRTY
+2767 TEVTSVGTCPDTLTRTY

-2787 TGNVSQFIQNIY
+2787 TGNASQFIQNIY
-2799 LYDNSN
+2799 LYDNTN
-2805 PVITG
+2805 PVIAG
-2810 TLPEDTVYTDA
+2810 TLDEDTVYTNA
-2821 NCDFDITAATVFT
+2821 SCGFDLSTVT
-2834 NKAELEAAGI
+2834 VYISQSDLEGAG
-2844 GLSITDCHDV
+2844 LTITDCHNV
-2854 TVNFTDVVTR
+2854 VVTYTDDTTR
-2864 DGQACENGNYVT
+2864 NGQACADGNYVT
-2876 RTYSVEDVCGNVST
+2876 RTYKVTDECDNFST

-2903 TLDVTT
+2903 TLDVAT
-2909 LPDVAATSVG
+2909 LGDVAAAPQG
-2919 NCTFQI
+2919 NCIFWI

-2936 QDNCTDAALE
+2936 TDNCTSAAWE
-2946 IVQTPLAGTTIT
+2946 ITQTPAANTPIT

-2982 IPAPFVIDSVKMDS
+2982 VPAQFVIDSVKMDS

-3015 DIDTVSIWQGTNMI
+3015 DDDTVSIWLGAVQVLGDSI
-3029 AGPSTTDNYIVFN
+3029 TDNYVVFN
-3042 DLAAGTYTVKA
+3042 DVAAGTYTVNA
-3053 VDADGCH
+3053 IDADGCQ
-3060 ATDATIEVL
+3060 ATPASIEVL
-3069 QPDTLVVA
+3069 QPDTLVVSLA
-3077 LDITD
+3077 ITD
-3082 LSSTPITTNCDNQQF
+3082 LSNTPLTENCDNVDF
-3097 RLMTDL
+3097 RLVTALPDAAQR
-3103 TDFGTADYSYNWFYV
+3103 GTANYSYSWFYV
-3118 KDGVDT
+3118 KDGDTTQLTGTGWDDQVD
-3124 VDLGWGVNN
+3124 VNVVN
-3133 TTDVHFTSPTLV
+3133 ITSGNLTNFA
-3145 GLGEGE
+3145 EGE
-3151 YKFVVEVEDA
+3151 YKFVVEVVDA

-3177 YVFHDTAR
+3177 FEFHDTAR
-3185 VCKDSAFVWAG
+3185 VCISKLPFTWAG
-3196 HTDRAINP
+3196 HTDRGIDP
-3204 VVIDNTVI
+3204 VVIDGTVI
-3212 TVDDTVYVIHDS
+3212 TVNDTVYLIHDS
-3224 LTSVNGCDSVWMLH
+3224 LQTIHGCDSVWILH
-3238 LTVTS
+3238 LTVTDD
-3243 KAYLL
+3243 AYLL
-3248 VRDIN
+3248 VRDMN
-3253 NNAPDQT
+3253 NNADAT
-3260 TDIDLADVPTLR
+3260 TLQ
-3272 EREIHGY
+3272 EREIRLP
-3279 FQTGNYAAGQKG
+3279 FETGNYPAGTKG
-3291 YEIFVDH
+3291 FEIFVDR
-3298 NCMNCSNVKVA
+3298 NCMNCTNVKVA
-3309 LHYTLYRIEGTDTI
+3309 FHYTMFRIVGNDTI
-3323 EITSNVNDYFSP
+3323 EITSDVDDYFTP
-3335 TYLTYLDQYS
+3335 TFRTYMDQYS
-3345 LNAQSVNTA
+3345 LNAQTFTTA
-3354 PVAVPNVYQASGTGM
+3354 PVVVPNDYPSIGM
-3369 SAGNHLNYFNLC
+3369 GVSAGNHYNYFDLC
-3381 WMDPS
+3381 WLTPEYNCS
-3386 YDCYP
+3386 
-3391 GFTFLTNSGMGYRYG
+3391 FTFLTNSGNGYLYG
-3406 RPNTIGFTQ
+3406 RPNTVAFTQ

-3420 EYLVHVDL
+3420 EYMIHVEM
-3428 VEYTGGSPWYGEG
+3428 VEYTGGSAWGGEG
-3441 YCHNDG
+3441 YCHDDG
-3447 KVGGDAATPT
+3447 KVGGQNATPT
-3457 SNILSSVNIFLTV
+3457 TRVISSANLFMTV
-3470 TGDPISGSAP
+3470 TGEPISTSTP

-3485 EGVVTM
+3485 EGVVTV
-3491 DELGNVPSV
+3491 DPLGNVPV
-3500 VAYPNPARDYVTV
+3500 VTAYPNPARDYVTV
-3513 ELNGFS
+3513 ELSGFE
-3519 GETSVMLSDGNG
+3519 GETSVFLSDGNG
-3531 HVVSNTNINIDSE
+3531 KVLSNTNINIDSE
-3544 ATPIVRINT
+3544 TTPIVKINT
-3553 SEFAQG
+3553 SDFAQG

-3566 NKDVI
+3566 NKDVV